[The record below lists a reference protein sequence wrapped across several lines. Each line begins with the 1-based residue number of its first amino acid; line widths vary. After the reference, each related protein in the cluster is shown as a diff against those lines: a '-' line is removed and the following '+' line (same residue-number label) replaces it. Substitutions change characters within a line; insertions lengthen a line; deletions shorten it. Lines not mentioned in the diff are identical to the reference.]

1 MLYHDMDLMKQQ
13 GLKDT
18 TVQAQ
23 AEKEAQTLGT
33 SLADL
38 QRVQLIQTTTP
49 AKQKTVPFKR
59 LLL

>member
-23 AEKEAQTLGT
+23 VEKEAQTLGT

-49 AKQKTVPFKR
+49 AKQKTVLFKR